1 MFKKIFFALIFLLQS
16 QTLFADISNK
26 IVLTVGSLPITL
38 YDLKQEVKLL
48 SILNPGKLENE
59 SIEDL
64 QSLGIESLT
73 IKKIKEQEI
82 KKNKLDDTED
92 EEFIEYEISRVLKS
106 LNMDK
111 PALERVFAENQLEIS
126 DLKNHI
132 LIEIKWNR
140 LVYGMYQNK
149 IKIDEES
156 VNKKVEEYSMKEN
169 SYDEYFLSEII
180 VPVSDSQNPND
191 VYQKVKSR
199 LFSEKFENV
208 AREISISQTRD
219 AGGEVGWVNEK
230 TIAEIVIKKIKDLNV
245 GEITS
250 PILIPEGIMIIKLNN
265 KREIKNEINKDQLK
279 RKIILNERDKMLATY
294 SKMYFNKLKSN
305 AMIEINDK

>member
-1 MFKKIFFALIFLLQS
+1 MFKKIFFALFFLLHS

-38 YDLKQEVKLL
+38 YDLKQEVRLL
-48 SILNPGKLENE
+48 SILNPGQLENE
-59 SIEDL
+59 SIENL
-64 QSLGIESLT
+64 QSLAIESLT

-82 KKNKLDDTED
+82 KKNQLDNTED
-92 EEFIEYEISRVLKS
+92 EEFVEYEISRILES
-106 LNMDK
+106 LNMDM
-111 PALERVFAENQLEIS
+111 PTLERVFAENQLEID

-140 LVYGMYQNK
+140 LVYAIYQNK

-156 VNKKVEEYSMKEN
+156 VNRKVEEYSMKEN
-169 SYDEYFLSEII
+169 SYDEYLLSEII
-180 VPVSDSQNPND
+180 VPVSDSQNPNE
-191 VYQKVKSR
+191 VYQKIKGR
-199 LFSEKFENV
+199 LLSEKFENV

-219 AGGEVGWVNEK
+219 AGGKVGWVNEK
-230 TIAEIVIKKIKDLNV
+230 TMAEIVIKKIKDLNV

-279 RKIILNERDKMLATY
+279 RKIILNERDKILSTY
-294 SKMYFNKLKSN
+294 SKMYLDKLKSN
-305 AMIEINDK
+305 TMIEINDK

>member
-48 SILNPGKLENE
+48 SILNPGQLENQ

-64 QSLGIESLT
+64 QSLSIESLT

-82 KKNKLDDTED
+82 KKNKLDNTED

-132 LIEIKWNR
+132 SIEIKWNR

-149 IKIDEES
+149 IKIDEKS

-245 GEITS
+245 GEIAS

-265 KREIKNEINKDQLK
+265 KRKIKNEINKDQLK
-279 RKIILNERDKMLATY
+279 RKIILNERDKMLTTY
-294 SKMYFNKLKSN
+294 SKMYLNKLKSN
-305 AMIEINDK
+305 TMIEINDK

>member
-1 MFKKIFFALIFLLQS
+1 
-16 QTLFADISNK
+16 
-26 IVLTVGSLPITL
+26 VGSLPITL

-132 LIEIKWNR
+132 SIEIKWNR

-279 RKIILNERDKMLATY
+279 RKIILNERDKMLTTY
-294 SKMYFNKLKSN
+294 SKMYLNKLKSN
-305 AMIEINDK
+305 TMIEINDK

>member
-48 SILNPGKLENE
+48 SVLNPGKLENQ

-82 KKNKLDDTED
+82 KKNKLDGTED

-132 LIEIKWNR
+132 SIEIKWNR

-219 AGGEVGWVNEK
+219 AGGEVGWVDEK

-279 RKIILNERDKMLATY
+279 RKIILNERDKMLTTY
-294 SKMYFNKLKSN
+294 SKMYLNKLKSN
-305 AMIEINDK
+305 TMIEINDK